1 MINISLKDGSQREF
15 PKGSSLLQIAEGI
28 SPKLAKFA
36 VTALFNGRV
45 RDLNA
50 GVFEDGVLE
59 IMSFDDEKARQVYR
73 HSSSHVMA
81 QAVKRLW
88 PNTKFAIGPAVDKG
102 FYYDFDTEHTFTPDD
117 FKLIE
122 KEMESIIKS

>member
-1 MINISLKDGSQREF
+1 MINISLKDGSKREF

-50 GVFEDGVLE
+50 AVFEDGVFE
-59 IMSFDDEKARQVYR
+59 IMNFDDEKGRQVYR

-88 PNTKFAIGPAVDKG
+88 PNTKFAIGPAVD
-102 FYYDFDTEHTFTPDD
+102 
-117 FKLIE
+117 
-122 KEMESIIKS
+122 